1 MFANILPLNLNHR
14 FTSII
19 NMGVHLDRLLVE
31 LCRWLVF
38 YFYSDDS
45 VKSHDLVILSV
56 VRILNSVISY
66 TKRSSRLLKS

>member
-1 MFANILPLNLNHR
+1 
-14 FTSII
+14 
-19 NMGVHLDRLLVE
+19 MGVHLDRLLVE

-66 TKRSSRLLKS
+66 TKWSSRLLKS